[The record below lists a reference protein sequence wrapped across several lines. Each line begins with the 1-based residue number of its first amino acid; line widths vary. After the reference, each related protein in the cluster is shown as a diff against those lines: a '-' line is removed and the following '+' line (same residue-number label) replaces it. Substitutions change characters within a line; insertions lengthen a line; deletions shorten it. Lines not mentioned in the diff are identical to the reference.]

1 MAAKVMRSHLQLVHS
16 SGSSIP
22 EARKTAAATVS
33 EEEETPAWALHVKR
47 RFDEVCALE
56 EGWDGYNG
64 RPVKWQTA
72 DFTFRMLQSICASD
86 APVPQIVPGSSG
98 SLQVEWHLPHQTIE
112 LLVRAPYEVEAWREG
127 PSIDEEEAD
136 LSGDF
141 RRVIDWL
148 EDQEPHAPVAAA
160 N

>member
-1 MAAKVMRSHLQLVHS
+1 MRSQSHLQLVHS
-16 SGSSIP
+16 SGSSVTDAP
-22 EARKTAAATVS
+22 KTAGAMVS
-33 EEEETPAWALHVKR
+33 EEEEAPAWAVYAKR

-56 EGWDGYNG
+56 EGWDGYRG
-64 RPVKWQTA
+64 RRVKWQTA
-72 DFTFRMLQSICASD
+72 DFTFRMLQSICAWD

-98 SLQVEWHLPHQTIE
+98 TLQVEWHLPHQTIE

-127 PSIDEEEAD
+127 DDLAEEEVE
-136 LSGDF
+136 LSRDF
-141 RRVIDWL
+141 RLVIGWL